1 MAVSQGRPI
10 TLLLRNSAPHEA
22 DCIGSQ
28 APAELTIPLSTCHL
42 LPLLP
47 PACLS
52 PTSLSIGSFCSL
64 SQAYGGGGIFLVS
77 HQTDCLQSLY
87 VKSAQPWVTY
97 RAMTRPP
104 PQATFFLPV
113 DCLSPSQ
120 NVSPRGAEML
130 CLLVYPQCLPCCT
143 CSINI
148 C

>member
-28 APAELTIPLSTCHL
+28 APAELTVPLSTCHL

-64 SQAYGGGGIFLVS
+64 SQAYGGGYLLGLTSNRLSPITLCEVCPALG
-77 HQTDCLQSLY
+77 DLQGHD
-87 VKSAQPWVTY
+87 P
-97 RAMTRPP
+97 PP

>member
-28 APAELTIPLSTCHL
+28 APAELTVPLAPFAPS
-42 LPLLP
+42 LPVPHISPLD
-47 PACLS
+47 LS
-52 PTSLSIGSFCSL
+52 VLFLRPM
-64 SQAYGGGGIFLVS
+64 GGGIFLVS